1 MLTPPSF
8 PPSLLRSLQA
18 VLLTM
23 LAYLQSKLDFLLP
36 RINKNNRLLLKNS
49 TLNTVQ
55 QDRLRQLKNKVG
67 RGKK

>member
-1 MLTPPSF
+1 
-8 PPSLLRSLQA
+8 
-18 VLLTM
+18 M

-67 RGKK
+67 GGKG